1 MMHIVL
7 NWLIITL
14 VTLIVISAVKAAW
27 FAWLS
32 ARART
37 TISKLLCSRS
47 RCASDSRPLPYLSV
61 VIPAFNEE
69 ASIVDTIRSAA
80 ASNYNGELEIIVV
93 NDGSRDATFRVLE
106 TEFHLMPV
114 DRRATGACTH
124 VPWSNLVGTNVGA
137 VELVL
142 VDKKNGGKADA
153 LNAGINLARGDYIC
167 VIDADTLLHPNAL
180 LELGRAVAADPSI
193 VAAGGVIGVA
203 NGMLGSTRGIFK
215 MRQFKSLL
223 IALQMMEYARAF
235 AVGRLAASRLGL
247 LTLISG
253 AFGIFRRD
261 VLLTIGGYRRD
272 TVGEDYELV
281 VRMHRFMLDRGL
293 PYSVCFV
300 PSAVAW
306 TEVPDTL
313 HGLGTQRSRWHRGAL
328 QTLLCHFD
336 MLRSPHYGRIGLVGV
351 GSIGLTDLI
360 NPFLYLAG
368 IMATIIGCVAGI
380 VGWDLVAG
388 LVVFLAVTGAIA
400 DLFAVRSFALATH
413 ADARP
418 IVDIWRFAG
427 LSMADSLFYRH
438 LLLLFCIYGI
448 WQQFRR
454 PTIWG
459 TIERRGFRIRD
470 DRDVA
475 DEEHSIPKTTTAR
488 AEAGALFERLPSI

>member
-1 MMHIVL
+1 MHIVL
-7 NWLIITL
+7 NWLVITL
-14 VTLIVISAVKAAW
+14 VILIVISATKAAW

-37 TISKLLCSRS
+37 TTNTLLPSRS
-47 RCASDSRPLPYLSV
+47 CDALDSRPLPPLSV

-69 ASIVDTIRSAA
+69 ASIVDTVRSAA
-80 ASNYNGELEIIVV
+80 ASNYGGELEIIVV
-93 NDGSRDATFRVLE
+93 NDGSHDATISALL
-106 TEFHLMPV
+106 TEFQLVDVERTANSACRHQPPRRLLGVRLGPV
-114 DRRATGACTH
+114 Q
-124 VPWSNLVGTNVGA
+124 L
-137 VELVL
+137 LL

-180 LELGRAVAADPSI
+180 LELGRAVVADPSI

-203 NGMLGSTRGIFK
+203 NGMLAGTRSIAG
-215 MRQFKSLL
+215 MWRFKSLL

-235 AVGRLAASRLGL
+235 AVGRPAASRLGL
-247 LTLISG
+247 TTLICG

-261 VLLTIGGYRRD
+261 ILLTIGGYRRD
-272 TVGEDYELV
+272 TVGEDHELV
-281 VRMHRFMLDRGL
+281 VRIHRFMLDRGL
-293 PYSVCFV
+293 PYSVRFV

-313 HGLGTQRSRWHRGAL
+313 HGLGTQRSRWQRGAL

-336 MLRSPHYGRIGLVGV
+336 MLRSPRYGRVGLIGV

-388 LVVFLAVTGAIA
+388 LVIFLAVTGVIA
-400 DLFAVRSFALATH
+400 DFSAVRSFALSTH

-454 PTIWG
+454 PNIWG